1 MINGQ
6 RAIRNGESK
15 RQDDMID
22 LGVTLRDL
30 LSRRDRTKNDNA
42 VQQIRA
48 YYTFLQQ
55 LQDEKMLSAFK
66 LSDKGAK
73 IAFPAKGST
82 SGSSR

>member
-30 LSRRDRTKNDNA
+30 LSRRDRTKNENA

-55 LQDEKMLSAFK
+55 LQDEKNALSVQAQRQ
-66 LSDKGAK
+66 GRENR
-73 IAFPAKGST
+73 FPS
-82 SGSSR
+82 